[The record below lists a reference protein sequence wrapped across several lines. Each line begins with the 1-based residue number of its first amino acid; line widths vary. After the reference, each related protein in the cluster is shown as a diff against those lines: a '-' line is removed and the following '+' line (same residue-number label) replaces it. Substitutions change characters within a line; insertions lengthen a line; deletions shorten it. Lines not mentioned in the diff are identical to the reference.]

1 VTDSTK
7 PIDLGRPAVST
18 ISQAADLFTH
28 LSDVMD
34 SLLRLIEEETALVR
48 EGRVSEIARLEP
60 LKTDLARL
68 YIADINRLKVAT
80 PFLKSRQPD
89 LLRDLRARHD
99 SFQALLQINLTVLAT
114 ARAVAE
120 SIIRGVSQEMNRKA
134 APQGY
139 GASGQQNT
147 THQRRTQPLV
157 VSRSL

>member
-1 VTDSTK
+1 MTDSTK
-7 PIDLGRPAVST
+7 PIDAGRPAIST
-18 ISQAADLFTH
+18 ASQAADLFAH

-48 EGRVSEIARLEP
+48 EGRVSEIARLES

-68 YIADINRLKVAT
+68 YIADINRLKAAT

-134 APQGY
+134 APQSY
-139 GASGQQNT
+139 GASGQQST
-147 THQRRTQPLV
+147 GHQRRTQPLV